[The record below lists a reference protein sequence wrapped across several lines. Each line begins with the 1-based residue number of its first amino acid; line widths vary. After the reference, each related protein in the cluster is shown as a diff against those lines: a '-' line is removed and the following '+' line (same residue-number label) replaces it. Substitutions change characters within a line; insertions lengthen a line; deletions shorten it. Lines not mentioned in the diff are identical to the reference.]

1 MVFSVPGGLA
11 TKNPPANAEDA
22 GSIPVRS
29 LSRKIPWRRKWQPT
43 PVFLL
48 GKCHEQRS
56 LVGYSLWG
64 CKKLD
69 PIQQLNKITVQGGF
83 NFSRFFF
90 PHSLSSVENSW
101 EPVSPLCQS
110 FRSFYLP
117 RFPHRNP
124 TALHAFPLLELP
136 ATPMS
141 QSDLSTCCWMCFMS
155 SGALASGCPV
165 PSTKHSPARPSTLL
179 DTESSPLRSLK
190 MYLVTGSHGLL

>member
-1 MVFSVPGGLA
+1 MDLTFQ
-11 TKNPPANAEDA
+11 D
-22 GSIPVRS
+22 
-29 LSRKIPWRRKWQPT
+29 
-43 PVFLL
+43 
-48 GKCHEQRS
+48 
-56 LVGYSLWG
+56 
-64 CKKLD
+64 
-69 PIQQLNKITVQGGF
+69 
-83 NFSRFFF
+83 FFF

-190 MYLVTGSHGLL
+190 MYLVTGSHGLLWFILFSKQQEVSQALVKFSILAVSSSAIKNFYIHTDRFTYTNVYVLLIY